1 MTSLVTGLEDNTSR
15 GSGDVL
21 GDRLTV
27 GQVPLEHFV
36 QVRILV
42 AQPKVDARC
51 EEQLGFFG
59 GNNVPQ
65 ELNEFGFHGSRM
77 KSNG

>member
-1 MTSLVTGLEDNTSR
+1 M
-15 GSGDVL
+15 
-21 GDRLTV
+21 V